1 MRYDM
6 YSRPGMSYTSGFFI
20 LMGLMGVGLIFSVAI
35 AAGLWMVMTGT
46 GFGSMQQEMNN
57 PANVQVLRLLQ
68 LVSTF
73 FMFFLPAYFTSLIL
87 SKRPLQLMGFHNR
100 FTWRELA
107 LAIVIMLTS
116 LPLVG
121 ALSQLTQMIPLPASL
136 EQTFSNWEKAYEDQ
150 VKVLSRIDSFG
161 DYLLSL
167 VIMALAPAIFEET
180 FFRGGMQ
187 NLLEKGTGKGWL
199 AIGIT
204 AVLFSAIHFSFYGFI
219 ARVALGVVLG
229 LIFHYSQSLWLS
241 IACHFFNNA
250 LVVTQ
255 IYVLNLQGKSVDDA
269 MKETGPLWIGVFVL
283 FILFGLFRFYKQYCA
298 ETRER
303 LMPLEDRAR
312 TENWIA

>member
-1 MRYDM
+1 
-6 YSRPGMSYTSGFFI
+6 
-20 LMGLMGVGLIFSVAI
+20 
-35 AAGLWMVMTGT
+35 
-46 GFGSMQQEMNN
+46 MQKEMNN
-57 PANVQVLRLLQ
+57 PANAQALRILQ

-87 SKRPLQLMGFHNR
+87 SKRPLQLMGFNRR

-107 LAIVIMLTS
+107 LAIAIMLTS

-121 ALSQLTQMIPLPASL
+121 ALSELTKMIPLPASW
-136 EQTFSNWEKAYEDQ
+136 EQTFSDLEKAYEDQ
-150 VKVLSRIDSFG
+150 VKVLSHIGSFS
-161 DYLLSL
+161 DYLISL
-167 VIMALAPAIFEET
+167 VVMALAPAIFEEA

-187 NLLEKGTGKGWL
+187 NLLEKGTRKPWL

-204 AVLFSAIHFSFYGFI
+204 ALLFSAIHFSFYGFI

-229 LIFHYSQSLWLS
+229 LIFHYSQNLWLS

-269 MKETGPLWIGVFVL
+269 MKDSGPVWMGLIVL
-283 FILFGLFRFYKQYCA
+283 FILFGLFRYYKQFCL

-303 LMPLEDRAR
+303 LMPVEDRAR
-312 TENWIA
+312 EENWIA